1 MGNTWFFF
9 VSPRLLFR
17 VEVLPSPRVFTSLIF
32 HRGRPDSPRAEF
44 RQISIDAVML
54 LQEMLFDLNER
65 TLIVDAPSDAGKSSS
80 RRKNDGNKGFVIEAA
95 RELGLSSPLQ
105 INALFAQ
112 LKPRHGCYSIH
123 DALATIGQMQNDG
136 EKSYS
141 SHAGSDEAVDCEDG
155 SILSGDDGDGA
166 GGGCDAKPLALL
178 GSRLRT
184 VFEDGREYEG
194 TITHVHYRVVYDDDE
209 TETFDSEGE
218 ICENLACND
227 VVLGGSS
234 CDELRCSVLELFSG
248 EEVAE
253 RIFAMN
259 PYHLS
264 FSLLRCFL
272 LQAAVYYQICV
283 DGKA

>member
-1 MGNTWFFF
+1 MGNICFF
-9 VSPRLLFR
+9 VSPRLIFR
-17 VEVLPSPRVFTSLIF
+17 EDVLPSPRAFTSLIF
-32 HRGRPDSPRAEF
+32 HRGPPDSLRAEF

-80 RRKNDGNKGFVIEAA
+80 RRKSDGNKGVVIEAA

-123 DALATIGQMQNDG
+123 DALATIGKMQNDG

-141 SHAGSDEAVDCEDG
+141 SHAGSDGAVDCEDG
-155 SILSGDDGDGA
+155 SILSGDDGDDSSHAGSDGAVDCKDGSIGA

-178 GSRLRT
+178 GSRVRS
-184 VFEDGREYEG
+184 VFEDGMEYEG
-194 TITHVHYRVVYDDDE
+194 TITHVHYRVVYDDGE
-209 TETFDSEGE
+209 TETFDSEAE
-218 ICENLACND
+218 ACENLACND

-248 EEVAE
+248 EEFAE
-253 RIFAMN
+253 
-259 PYHLS
+259 
-264 FSLLRCFL
+264 
-272 LQAAVYYQICV
+272 
-283 DGKA
+283 